1 MAAFTE
7 GFTDTTKPG
16 ANHIGSMISKVLA
29 ARKFARQ
36 ERELAEEKAKKAGY
50 DSLEEAGVE
59 KGFFFKAALKNK
71 FGGSYI
77 SGKKQDIEQAVDRVK
92 LLKNPKAQFW
102 NFVDN
107 RDADGKE
114 IKKLSDVELFRKQ
127 FDNYNFQGAKRPPEG
142 AKAETPAIPK
152 KMSPFELEQKRQA
165 LSQERMLAE
174 AEKKVADAASGS
186 KQRASREDLLQ
197 AINAIAQSLDKTA
210 QSINSSIGD
219 SKQVASD
226 IHAMK
231 TDIVN
236 QLSERTDSIED
247 KLSKI
252 AEAINAQTA
261 LKKKQTDDA
270 EGKVKEANQ
279 EKQVPVVTTNIPQDT
294 NTPDIDETATNVKLD
309 YDPGDDNDDTSLN
322 DVKEGPQAEQGAIL
336 SGPDSGYK
344 VPGLTLHG
352 NEAIVPLDNNYTQ
365 GEPSAVDGKVRPTP
379 SEPMVPPMNVNVNNS
394 YEMGKSPTNINNSY
408 EMGTPMGK
416 SSPIEIP
423 NLMGDSS
430 LEQPLVDAMALPT
443 KIAGGMALAASS
455 ELVKRL
461 SGDSPEVAS
470 EMAKVITPLASV
482 FDLPKSLVGK
492 AKSGESLGKEASIL
506 TGVADQGEK
515 KNIFQKA
522 FEGLKNLF
530 KGGDKKTPP
539 GGPGGGPG
547 AKPGAGTLR
556 AGGEEGL
563 GNFIGSKESGNSY
576 TKLVGG
582 AEDASILDKTVSQL
596 NSEKGGRFAMG
607 KYQIQMRT
615 ASEVLRNAGKDPDK
629 FKFDQQGQDEIFR
642 LLLER
647 RGIDDYLSGE
657 ISEDEFA
664 KNLSMEWA
672 ALPQDASGS
681 GYYDGDG
688 KNKSLVSYEETIKM
702 IRGLKDTATTVDEED
717 DVPVVQGQPKSAPEI
732 TDNYG
737 LTQGKSFDFSIPGK
751 GNYKA
756 YKTATGFEI
765 FKYGGIGSLVGND
778 TKIDTTDGKN
788 PWAVAALIKAGKA
801 RVEAAKKI
809 SPPPKIEPPVKSEE
823 KQASLKGA
831 SPAEK
836 AKVAMINIGG
846 EQTQSAA
853 TGAVP
858 TSQGTTVSP
867 SVSSLSKSVFT
878 ANGVTD

>member
-7 GFTDTTKPG
+7 GYTDTTKPG
-16 ANHIGSMISKVLA
+16 KDHIGSMISKVLA

-36 ERELAEEKAKKAGY
+36 EREAAEEKAKKAGY

-107 RDADGKE
+107 RDADGKD
-114 IKKLSDVELFRKQ
+114 IKKLSDVERFRNQ
-127 FDNYNFQGAKRPPEG
+127 FDNYNFQSAKRPPEG
-142 AKAETPAIPK
+142 VKAETPAIPK
-152 KMSPFELEQKRQA
+152 KISPFELEQKRQS
-165 LSQERMLAE
+165 LSQEKMLAE
-174 AEKKVADAASGS
+174 TEKKVAAAASGN

-210 QSINSSIGD
+210 QSINNSIGD

-226 IHAMK
+226 VHAMK

-247 KLSKI
+247 KLTKI

-261 LKKKQTDDA
+261 LKKKTDDQA
-270 EGKVKEANQ
+270 EGTASESNLEKVNDVARDI
-279 EKQVPVVTTNIPQDT
+279 TYDDT
-294 NTPDIDETATNVKLD
+294 STDIDESKFDTDQLD
-309 YDPGDDNDDTSLN
+309 YNPESNTPPSDESS
-322 DVKEGPQAEQGAIL
+322 DVKEGPQAERGAIL

-394 YEMGKSPTNINNSY
+394 YEMGKSFSNVNNSY
-408 EMGTPMGK
+408 EEGTPMGK

-423 NLMGDSS
+423 NLMADSS

-492 AKSGESLGKEASIL
+492 AKAGEILDKDSPVSIGGDGKE
-506 TGVADQGEK
+506 EK

-522 FEGLKNLF
+522 FQGLKDLF
-530 KGGDKKTPP
+530 KGGKKKDPK
-539 GGPGGGPG
+539 GGPGSTNPAG
-547 AKPGAGTLR
+547 AKPGAGTMS

-596 NSEKGGRFAMG
+596 NSEKGGQFAMG

-647 RGIDDYLSGE
+647 RGVDDYISGK

-664 KNLSMEWA
+664 LNLSKEWA
-672 ALPQDASGS
+672 ALPMNASGS

-702 IRGLKDTATTVDEED
+702 IRGLKESAEVPSTPPTAQTIERSYGAEV
-717 DVPVVQGQPKSAPEI
+717 GQRIYFMHEGSRF
-732 TDNYG
+732 N
-737 LTQGKSFDFSIPGK
+737 
-751 GNYKA
+751 A
-756 YKTATGFEI
+756 YKTTNGFEI
-765 FKYGGIGSLVGND
+765 FKGM
-778 TKIDTTDGKN
+778 TRIDTSGGKN
-788 PWAVAALIKAGKA
+788 ASVLKSFMKAGEERIKPPA
-801 RVEAAKKI
+801 PQ
-809 SPPPKIEPPVKSEE
+809 PPPKTSDATQQLRGPN
-823 KQASLKGA
+823 AS
-831 SPAEK
+831 EK
-836 AKVAMINIGG
+836 AQVAMINIGG

-858 TSQGTTVSP
+858 TSQGSTVAP
-867 SVSSLSKSVFT
+867 AVSSLSKSVFT
-878 ANGVTD
+878 VDGVTT

>member
-16 ANHIGSMISKVLA
+16 KDHIGSMISKVLA

-114 IKKLSDVELFRKQ
+114 KKKLSDVEMFRKQ

-142 AKAETPAIPK
+142 VKAETPAIPK

-165 LSQERMLAE
+165 LSQEKMLAE

-210 QSINSSIGD
+210 QSINNSVGD

-270 EGKVKEANQ
+270 EGTVKESNL
-279 EKQVPVVTTNIPQDT
+279 EKQEDVARDITYNDT
-294 NTPDIDETATNVKLD
+294 STDIDESKFDTDQLG
-309 YDPGDDNDDTSLN
+309 YSPGDDNDDTSLN

-394 YEMGKSPTNINNSY
+394 YEMGKSPT
-408 EMGTPMGK
+408 GK

-522 FEGLKNLF
+522 FDGLKNLF
-530 KGGDKKTPP
+530 KGGKKPP
-539 GGPGGGPG
+539 GGPGDKTPARARGGGMTGTQEQRDYAGDIYEMAKAAG
-547 AKPGAGTLR
+547 AKHPEVAAAMAALETGF
-556 AGGEEGL
+556 GEHEKTNNPFNMRNEDGSFMEFETREDAVKEFVRL
-563 GNFIGSKESGNSY
+563 WDKNHSGYMNLEAFDDPNEALANIINAYAPIDDGNDPEAYKQFVANFIKGKMYLKKPPKEVVESPETPETKDLEKPQPDSAQKITENFGLNPDQKFYFTHKKNGVDLRYEAYKTKNGFDIYKHGGQIGS
-576 TKLVGG
+576 TL
-582 AEDASILDKTVSQL
+582 LDTS
-596 NSEKGGRFAMG
+596 
-607 KYQIQMRT
+607 
-615 ASEVLRNAGKDPDK
+615 
-629 FKFDQQGQDEIFR
+629 
-642 LLLER
+642 
-647 RGIDDYLSGE
+647 
-657 ISEDEFA
+657 
-664 KNLSMEWA
+664 
-672 ALPQDASGS
+672 
-681 GYYDGDG
+681 DG
-688 KNKSLVSYEETIKM
+688 KN
-702 IRGLKDTATTVDEED
+702 D
-717 DVPVVQGQPKSAPEI
+717 DVVES
-732 TDNYG
+732 
-737 LTQGKSFDFSIPGK
+737 
-751 GNYKA
+751 
-756 YKTATGFEI
+756 
-765 FKYGGIGSLVGND
+765 
-778 TKIDTTDGKN
+778 
-788 PWAVAALIKAGKA
+788 LIKAGRA

>member
-7 GFTDTTKPG
+7 GYTDTTQPG
-16 ANHIGSMISKVLA
+16 KDHIGSMISKVLA

-36 ERELAEEKAKKAGY
+36 EREVAEEKAKKAGY

-114 IKKLSDVELFRKQ
+114 KKKLSDVEMFRKQ
-127 FDNYNFQGAKRPPEG
+127 FDNYNFQSAKRPAEG
-142 AKAETPAIPK
+142 VKAETPAIPK

-165 LSQERMLAE
+165 LSQEKMLAE

-210 QSINSSIGD
+210 QSINNSVGD

-231 TDIVN
+231 TDVVS

-270 EGKVKEANQ
+270 EGTVKESNL
-279 EKQVPVVTTNIPQDT
+279 EKQEDVARDITYNDT
-294 NTPDIDETATNVKLD
+294 STDIDESKFDTDQLD
-309 YDPGDDNDDTSLN
+309 YDPGDENDDTSLN
-322 DVKEGPQAEQGAIL
+322 DITQGPQAERGAIL

-408 EMGTPMGK
+408 ETGTPMGK

-492 AKSGESLGKEASIL
+492 AKSGESLGKDSSIL
-506 TGVADQGEK
+506 TGGGDMKDEK

-530 KGGDKKTPP
+530 KGGNKKTSP

-547 AKPGAGTLR
+547 AKTGAGTLR

-582 AEDASILDKTVSQL
+582 AEDASILDKTVSEL

-647 RGIDDYLSGE
+647 RGIDDYLSGK

-672 ALPQDASGS
+672 ALPQDASGA

-765 FKYGGIGSLVGND
+765 FKYGGVGSLIGND

-788 PWAVAALIKAGKA
+788 AWAVAGLIKAGKA
-801 RVEAAKKI
+801 RQEAAKKI
-809 SPPPKIEPPVKSEE
+809 TPPPTPEPPAKPDQTEALKGPSREE
-823 KQASLKGA
+823 KARAAVL
-831 SPAEK
+831 
-836 AKVAMINIGG
+836 NTTD
-846 EQTQSAA
+846 EQPQSAA
-853 TGAVP
+853 TGAV
-858 TSQGTTVSP
+858 TTPQQTAVKPGAP
-867 SVSSLSKSVFT
+867 SLPKETYVV
-878 ANGVTD
+878 NGVTK

>member
-142 AKAETPAIPK
+142 VKAETPAIPK

-279 EKQVPVVTTNIPQDT
+279 EKQVPVVTTNIPDNT
-294 NTPDIDETATNVKLD
+294 TTPDIDESASNVKLD
-309 YDPGDDNDDTSLN
+309 YAPGDDNDDTSLN

-492 AKSGESLGKEASIL
+492 AKSGESLGKDSSIL

-522 FEGLKNLF
+522 FDGLKNLF
-530 KGGDKKTPP
+530 KGGNKD
-539 GGPGGGPG
+539 GGGGGGGNKEPARARGGGMTGTQEQRDYAGDIYEMAKAAG
-547 AKPGAGTLR
+547 AKHPEVAAAMAALETGF
-556 AGGEEGL
+556 GEHEKTNNPFNMRNEDGSFMEFETREDAVKEFVRL
-563 GNFIGSKESGNSY
+563 WDKNHSGHLNLEAFDDPNEALANIIDAYAPASDGNDPEAYKQFVANFIKGKMYLKKPPKEVVESPETPE
-576 TKLVGG
+576 TK
-582 AEDASILDKTVSQL
+582 E
-596 NSEKGGRFAMG
+596 
-607 KYQIQMRT
+607 
-615 ASEVLRNAGKDPDK
+615 
-629 FKFDQQGQDEIFR
+629 
-642 LLLER
+642 
-647 RGIDDYLSGE
+647 
-657 ISEDEFA
+657 
-664 KNLSMEWA
+664 
-672 ALPQDASGS
+672 
-681 GYYDGDG
+681 
-688 KNKSLVSYEETIKM
+688 
-702 IRGLKDTATTVDEED
+702 LKKA
-717 DVPVVQGQPKSAPEI
+717 QPNSAPEI
-732 TDNYG
+732 SENYG
-737 LTQGKSFDFSIPGK
+737 LKQDQSFDFSIPGK

>member
-36 ERELAEEKAKKAGY
+36 EREVAEEKAKKAGY

-114 IKKLSDVELFRKQ
+114 KKKLSDVEMFRKQ
-127 FDNYNFQGAKRPPEG
+127 FDNYNFQSAKRPPEG
-142 AKAETPAIPK
+142 VKAETPAIPK

-165 LSQERMLAE
+165 LSQEKMLAE

-210 QSINSSIGD
+210 QSINNSIGD

-231 TDIVN
+231 TDVVS

-270 EGKVKEANQ
+270 EGTVKEANQ
-279 EKQVPVVTTNIPQDT
+279 EKQEKLVTTNIPDNT
-294 NTPDIDETATNVKLD
+294 NTPDIDESASNVQLD
-309 YDPGDDNDDTSLN
+309 YDPGDENDDTSLN
-322 DVKEGPQAEQGAIL
+322 DITQGPQAERGAIL

-408 EMGTPMGK
+408 ETGTPMGK

-492 AKSGESLGKEASIL
+492 AKSGESLGKDSSIL
-506 TGVADQGEK
+506 TGGGNMKDEK

-530 KGGDKKTPP
+530 KGGKKPP
-539 GGPGGGPG
+539 GGPGDKTPARARGGGMTGTQEQREYAGDIYEMAKAAG
-547 AKPGAGTLR
+547 AKHPEVAAAMAALETGWGGSEHGNNPFNLR
-556 AGGEEGL
+556 NED
-563 GNFIGSKESGNSY
+563 GSFMEFE
-576 TKLVGG
+576 TR
-582 AEDASILDKTVSQL
+582 EDAVKEFVRLWDK
-596 NSEKGGRFAMG
+596 NH
-607 KYQIQMRT
+607 
-615 ASEVLRNAGKDPDK
+615 
-629 FKFDQQGQDEIFR
+629 
-642 LLLER
+642 
-647 RGIDDYLSGE
+647 
-657 ISEDEFA
+657 
-664 KNLSMEWA
+664 
-672 ALPQDASGS
+672 S
-681 GYYDGDG
+681 GYMNLEAFDDPNEAVANIIHAYAPASDGNDPEAYKQFIANFLKG
-688 KNKSLVSYEETIKM
+688 KMYLKNPPRKVEDPETPETKDLEKPQPDSAQKITENFGLNPDQKFYFMHKKNGVDLRYE
-702 IRGLKDTATTVDEED
+702 
-717 DVPVVQGQPKSAPEI
+717 
-732 TDNYG
+732 
-737 LTQGKSFDFSIPGK
+737 
-751 GNYKA
+751 A
-756 YKTATGFEI
+756 YKTTKGFAI
-765 FKYGGIGSLVGND
+765 YKHGGQIGSTLLDTSDGRND
-778 TKIDTTDGKN
+778 D
-788 PWAVAALIKAGKA
+788 VVESLIKAGRA
-801 RVEAAKKI
+801 RVEAAKKVT
-809 SPPPKIEPPVKSEE
+809 PPPKIEPPVKSEE
-823 KQASLKGA
+823 KQASLRGV

-858 TSQGTTVSP
+858 TSQGTTVAP

-878 ANGVTD
+878 VDGVTA

>member
-7 GFTDTTKPG
+7 GYSDTTKPG
-16 ANHIGSMISKVLA
+16 ADHIGSMISKVLA

-77 SGKKQDIEQAVDRVK
+77 SGKKQDIEKAVDRVK

-107 RDADGKE
+107 RDADGKD
-114 IKKLSDVELFRKQ
+114 IKKLSDVERFRKQ
-127 FDNYNFQGAKRPPEG
+127 FDNYNFQSAKRPAEG
-142 AKAETPAIPK
+142 VKAETPAIPK
-152 KMSPFELEQKRQA
+152 KLSPFELEQKRQS
-165 LSQERMLAE
+165 LSQEKMLAE
-174 AEKKVADAASGS
+174 TEKKVAAAASGN

-210 QSINSSIGD
+210 QSINNSIGD

-226 IHAMK
+226 VHAMK

-247 KLSKI
+247 KLTKI

-261 LKKKQTDDA
+261 LKKKQIDDA
-270 EGKVKEANQ
+270 EGTVKESNLG
-279 EKQVPVVTTNIPQDT
+279 KQDKVVTTNIPEDT
-294 NTPDIDETATNVKLD
+294 TDDTDDLKDAASNIKLD

-322 DVKEGPQAEQGAIL
+322 DLTQGPQAERGAIL

-379 SEPMVPPMNVNVNNS
+379 SESMVPPMNVNV
-394 YEMGKSPTNINNSY
+394 NNSY

-492 AKSGESLGKEASIL
+492 AKAGEGLKKEPSIL
-506 TGVADQGEK
+506 TGGGEKEEK

-522 FEGLKNLF
+522 FEGLKDLF
-530 KGGDKKTPP
+530 KGGKKKDPK
-539 GGPGGGPG
+539 GGPGSTNPAG
-547 AKPGAGTLR
+547 AKPGAGTMS

-596 NSEKGGRFAMG
+596 NSEKGGQFAMG

-647 RGIDDYLSGE
+647 RGVDDYISGK

-664 KNLSMEWA
+664 LNLSKEWA
-672 ALPQDASGS
+672 ALPMNASGA

-702 IRGLKDTATTVDEED
+702 IRGLKESATTVDE
-717 DVPVVQGQPKSAPEI
+717 VPGQPNSAPEI

-737 LTQGKSFDFSIPGK
+737 LNQDQSFDFSIPGR

-765 FKYGGIGSLVGND
+765 FRYGGLGSLIGRD

-788 PWAVAALIKAGKA
+788 SWAVAGLIKAGEA
-801 RVEAAKKI
+801 RQEAAKKI
-809 SPPPKIEPPVKSEE
+809 TPPPKPEPPVKPDQT
-823 KQASLKGA
+823 QAMRGSTA
-831 SPAEK
+831 AEK
-836 AKVAMINIGG
+836 AQVAMINIGG

-858 TSQGTTVSP
+858 TSQGSTVAP

-878 ANGVTD
+878 VDGVTT

>member
-7 GFTDTTKPG
+7 GYTDTTKPG
-16 ANHIGSMISKVLA
+16 KDHIGSMISKVLA

-36 ERELAEEKAKKAGY
+36 EREAAEEKAKKAGY

-107 RDADGKE
+107 RDADGKD
-114 IKKLSDVELFRKQ
+114 IKKLSDVERFRNQ
-127 FDNYNFQGAKRPPEG
+127 FDNYNFQSAKRPPEG
-142 AKAETPAIPK
+142 VKAETPAIPK
-152 KMSPFELEQKRQA
+152 KISPFELEQKRQS
-165 LSQERMLAE
+165 LSQEKMLAE
-174 AEKKVADAASGS
+174 TEKKVAAAASGN

-210 QSINSSIGD
+210 QSINNSIGD

-226 IHAMK
+226 VHAMK

-247 KLSKI
+247 KLTKI

-261 LKKKQTDDA
+261 LKKKTDDQA
-270 EGKVKEANQ
+270 EGTASESNL
-279 EKQVPVVTTNIPQDT
+279 EKQAKVVTTDIAEDTTDDTKDLKDAASNI
-294 NTPDIDETATNVKLD
+294 KLD
-309 YDPGDDNDDTSLN
+309 YNPGSDDESPSN
-322 DVKEGPQAEQGAIL
+322 DVKEGPQAERGAIL

-365 GEPSAVDGKVRPTP
+365 GEPSAVDGKVRPVP

-394 YEMGKSPTNINNSY
+394 YEMGKSFSNVNNSY
-408 EMGTPMGK
+408 EEGTPMGK

-423 NLMGDSS
+423 NLMADSS

-492 AKSGESLGKEASIL
+492 AKAGEGLKKEPSIL
-506 TGVADQGEK
+506 TGGGDEEKKEK
-515 KNIFQKA
+515 KNVFQKV
-522 FEGLKNLF
+522 FDGLKNLF
-530 KGGDKKTPP
+530 NPDNDPPPPEDTHNPSTTGSGEAGEMISTGAKTTYYDPSLGGINASGHKTAEGLPATSTGEGYKEDVFSAAAFPPLLKTLPKNMTVPAARFP
-539 GGPGGGPG
+539 GGRTLKSPFNVVVTNTKTGKSAVVRVNDVGPG
-547 AKPGAGTLR
+547 VEGHSSNHMLDLSVAAKNYLGTGEGYSIAYAKPG
-556 AGGEEGL
+556 
-563 GNFIGSKESGNSY
+563 SKPGP
-576 TKLVGG
+576 LVEPKPEPKTTGDTSDLEAQPDSAQKISRNYG
-582 AEDASILDKTVSQL
+582 AEVGERIHFMH
-596 NSEKGGRFAMG
+596 KGEL
-607 KYQIQMRT
+607 Y
-615 ASEVLRNAGKDPDK
+615 N
-629 FKFDQQGQDEIFR
+629 
-642 LLLER
+642 
-647 RGIDDYLSGE
+647 
-657 ISEDEFA
+657 
-664 KNLSMEWA
+664 
-672 ALPQDASGS
+672 
-681 GYYDGDG
+681 
-688 KNKSLVSYEETIKM
+688 
-702 IRGLKDTATTVDEED
+702 
-717 DVPVVQGQPKSAPEI
+717 
-732 TDNYG
+732 
-737 LTQGKSFDFSIPGK
+737 
-751 GNYKA
+751 A
-756 YKTATGFEI
+756 YKTTNGFEI
-765 FKYGGIGSLVGND
+765 FKGRQRFETKGGSNADLVKSLM
-778 TKIDTTDGKN
+778 
-788 PWAVAALIKAGKA
+788 KAGEERIKPPATKPPATKVDPTQTLRGPSKEEKA
-801 RVEAAKKI
+801 R
-809 SPPPKIEPPVKSEE
+809 
-823 KQASLKGA
+823 
-831 SPAEK
+831 
-836 AKVAMINIGG
+836 VAMINIGG

-858 TSQGTTVSP
+858 TSQGSTVAP

-878 ANGVTD
+878 VDGVTT

>member
-7 GFTDTTKPG
+7 GYTDTTKPG
-16 ANHIGSMISKVLA
+16 KDHIGSMISKVLA

-36 ERELAEEKAKKAGY
+36 EREAAEEKAKKAGY

-77 SGKKQDIEQAVDRVK
+77 SGKKQDIEKAVDRVK

-107 RDADGKE
+107 RDADGKD
-114 IKKLSDVELFRKQ
+114 IKKLSDVERFRKQ
-127 FDNYNFQGAKRPPEG
+127 FDNYNFQSAKRPAEG
-142 AKAETPAIPK
+142 VKAETPAIPK
-152 KMSPFELEQKRQA
+152 KLSPFELEQKRQS
-165 LSQERMLAE
+165 LSQEKMLAE
-174 AEKKVADAASGS
+174 TEKKVAAAASGN

-210 QSINSSIGD
+210 QSINNSIGD

-226 IHAMK
+226 VHAMK

-247 KLSKI
+247 KLTKI

-261 LKKKQTDDA
+261 LKKKTDDQA
-270 EGKVKEANQ
+270 EGTASESNL
-279 EKQVPVVTTNIPQDT
+279 EKQNDVARDITYD
-294 NTPDIDETATNVKLD
+294 NTSTDIDESKFDTDQLD
-309 YDPGDDNDDTSLN
+309 YNPESNTPPSDESSN
-322 DVKEGPQAEQGAIL
+322 VKEGPQAERGAIL

-379 SEPMVPPMNVNVNNS
+379 SEPMVPPMNVNV
-394 YEMGKSPTNINNSY
+394 NNSY

-492 AKSGESLGKEASIL
+492 AKAGEGLKKEPSIL
-506 TGVADQGEK
+506 TGGGEKEEK

-522 FEGLKNLF
+522 FEGLKDLF
-530 KGGDKKTPP
+530 KGGKKKDPK
-539 GGPGGGPG
+539 GGPGSTNPAG
-547 AKPGAGTLR
+547 AKPGAGTMS

-596 NSEKGGRFAMG
+596 NSEKGGQFAMG

-647 RGIDDYLSGE
+647 RGVDDYISGK

-664 KNLSMEWA
+664 LNLSKEWA
-672 ALPQDASGS
+672 ALPMNASGA

-702 IRGLKDTATTVDEED
+702 IRGLKESATTVDE
-717 DVPVVQGQPKSAPEI
+717 VPGQPNSAPEI

-737 LTQGKSFDFSIPGK
+737 LNQDQSFDFSIPGR

-765 FKYGGIGSLVGND
+765 FRYGGLGSLIGRD

-788 PWAVAALIKAGKA
+788 SWAVAGLIKAGEA
-801 RVEAAKKI
+801 RQEAAKKI
-809 SPPPKIEPPVKSEE
+809 TPPPKPEPPVKPDQT
-823 KQASLKGA
+823 QAMRGSTA
-831 SPAEK
+831 AEK
-836 AKVAMINIGG
+836 AQVAMINIGG

-858 TSQGTTVSP
+858 TSQGTTVAP
-867 SVSSLSKSVFT
+867 AVSSLSKSVFT
-878 ANGVTD
+878 VDGVTT

>member
-7 GFTDTTKPG
+7 GYTDTTKPG
-16 ANHIGSMISKVLA
+16 KDHIGSMISKVIA

-36 ERELAEEKAKKAGY
+36 EREAAEEKAKKAGY

-107 RDADGKE
+107 RDSDGKD
-114 IKKLSDVELFRKQ
+114 IKKLSDVERFRKQ
-127 FDNYNFQGAKRPPEG
+127 FDNYNFQSAKRPPEG
-142 AKAETPAIPK
+142 VKAETPAIPK
-152 KMSPFELEQKRQA
+152 KMSPFELEQKRQS
-165 LSQERMLAE
+165 LSQEKMLAE
-174 AEKKVADAASGS
+174 TEKKVAAAASGN

-210 QSINSSIGD
+210 QSINNSIGD

-226 IHAMK
+226 VHAMK

-247 KLSKI
+247 KLTKI

-270 EGKVKEANQ
+270 EGTVKESNL
-279 EKQVPVVTTNIPQDT
+279 EKQAKVVTTNIPEDT
-294 NTPDIDETATNVKLD
+294 TDDTDDLKDAASNIKLD
-309 YDPGDDNDDTSLN
+309 YNPGSNDESPSD
-322 DVKEGPQAEQGAIL
+322 DVKEGPQAERGAIL

-352 NEAIVPLDNNYTQ
+352 DEAIVPLDNNYTQ

-394 YEMGKSPTNINNSY
+394 YEMGKSFSNVNNSY
-408 EMGTPMGK
+408 GEGTPMGK

-423 NLMGDSS
+423 NLMADSS

-492 AKSGESLGKEASIL
+492 AKAGEGLKKESSIL
-506 TGVADQGEK
+506 TGGGGEEK
-515 KNIFQKA
+515 KDKKNVFQKV
-522 FEGLKNLF
+522 FDGLKNLF
-530 KGGDKKTPP
+530 NPDNDPPPPEDTHNPSTTGSGEAGEMISSGAKTTYYDPSLGGINASGHKTAEGLPATSTGEGYKEDVFSAAAFPPLLKTLPKNMTVPAARFP
-539 GGPGGGPG
+539 GGRTLKSPFNVVVTNTKTGKSAVVRVNDVGPG
-547 AKPGAGTLR
+547 VEGHSSNHMLDLSVAAKNYLGTGEGYSIAYAKPG
-556 AGGEEGL
+556 
-563 GNFIGSKESGNSY
+563 SKPGP
-576 TKLVGG
+576 LVEPKPEPKTTGDTSDLEAQPDSAQKISRNYG
-582 AEDASILDKTVSQL
+582 AEVGERIHFMH
-596 NSEKGGRFAMG
+596 KGGL
-607 KYQIQMRT
+607 Y
-615 ASEVLRNAGKDPDK
+615 N
-629 FKFDQQGQDEIFR
+629 
-642 LLLER
+642 
-647 RGIDDYLSGE
+647 
-657 ISEDEFA
+657 
-664 KNLSMEWA
+664 
-672 ALPQDASGS
+672 
-681 GYYDGDG
+681 
-688 KNKSLVSYEETIKM
+688 
-702 IRGLKDTATTVDEED
+702 
-717 DVPVVQGQPKSAPEI
+717 
-732 TDNYG
+732 
-737 LTQGKSFDFSIPGK
+737 
-751 GNYKA
+751 A
-756 YKTATGFEI
+756 YKTTNGFEI
-765 FKYGGIGSLVGND
+765 FQGRQRFETKDGSNADLVKSLMKVGEER
-778 TKIDTTDGKN
+778 
-788 PWAVAALIKAGKA
+788 IKPPAPQ
-801 RVEAAKKI
+801 
-809 SPPPKIEPPVKSEE
+809 PPPKTSDATQQLRGPN
-823 KQASLKGA
+823 AS
-831 SPAEK
+831 EK
-836 AKVAMINIGG
+836 ARVAMINIGG

-858 TSQGTTVSP
+858 TSQGTTVAP

-878 ANGVTD
+878 VDGVTT

>member
-16 ANHIGSMISKVLA
+16 KDHIGSMISKVIA
-29 ARKFARQ
+29 ARKFART
-36 ERELAEEKAKKAGY
+36 EREEAEEKAKKAGY

-114 IKKLSDVELFRKQ
+114 KKKLSDVERFRKQ
-127 FDNYNFQGAKRPPEG
+127 FDNYNFQSAKRPPEG
-142 AKAETPAIPK
+142 VKAETPAIPK
-152 KMSPFELEQKRQA
+152 QMSPFELEQKRQA
-165 LSQERMLAE
+165 LSQEKMLAE
-174 AEKKVADAASGS
+174 TEKKVAAAASGN
-186 KQRASREDLLQ
+186 KQRATREDLLQ

-210 QSINSSIGD
+210 QSISNSIGD

-226 IHAMK
+226 VRAMK

-247 KLSKI
+247 KLTKI

-261 LKKKQTDDA
+261 LKKKTDDQA
-270 EGKVKEANQ
+270 EGTASESNL
-279 EKQVPVVTTNIPQDT
+279 EKQNDVARDITYDDT
-294 NTPDIDETATNVKLD
+294 STDIDESKFDTDQLD
-309 YDPGDDNDDTSLN
+309 YNPESNTPSSDESSN
-322 DVKEGPQAEQGAIL
+322 VKEGPQAERGAIL

-365 GEPSAVDGKVRPTP
+365 GEASAVDGKVRPTP

-394 YEMGKSPTNINNSY
+394 YEMG
-408 EMGTPMGK
+408 TPMGK

-423 NLMGDSS
+423 NLMADSS

-461 SGDSPEVAS
+461 SGDSPEVSS
-470 EMAKVITPLASV
+470 EMAKVITPLASI

-492 AKSGESLGKEASIL
+492 TKSGGSLDKDSPVSIGGDGAKE
-506 TGVADQGEK
+506 EK

-522 FEGLKNLF
+522 LDGLKNLF
-530 KGGDKKTPP
+530 KSKPTKPP
-539 GGPGGGPG
+539 GNSSASTG
-547 AKPGAGTLR
+547 AKPGAGSMSG
-556 AGGEEGL
+556 GGEEGL

-596 NSEKGGRFAMG
+596 NGEKGGQFAMG

-647 RGIDDYLSGE
+647 RGIDDYISGE

-664 KNLSMEWA
+664 KNLSKEWA
-672 ALPQDASGS
+672 ALPMDASGA

-688 KNKSLVSYEETIKM
+688 RNKSLVSYEETIKM
-702 IRGLKDTATTVDEED
+702 IRGLKEQAEKTSTS
-717 DVPVVQGQPKSAPEI
+717 SAAQAI
-732 TDNYG
+732 GRNYG
-737 LTQGKSFDFSIPGK
+737 AEVGQRIHFMHEGSKY
-751 GNYKA
+751 NA
-756 YKTATGFEI
+756 YKTTNGFEI
-765 FKYGGIGSLVGND
+765 FKGSMRVD
-778 TKIDTTDGKN
+778 TSDGKN
-788 PWAVAALIKAGKA
+788 ASVVKSFIKAGEG
-801 RVEAAKKI
+801 RVKPPAPAPQPPAKTDATQQLRG
-809 SPPPKIEPPVKSEE
+809 SS
-823 KQASLKGA
+823 AS
-831 SPAEK
+831 EK
-836 AKVAMINIGG
+836 AQVAMINIGG

-858 TSQGTTVSP
+858 TSQGSTVAP
-867 SVSSLSKSVFT
+867 AVSSLSKSVFT
-878 ANGVTD
+878 VDGVTT